1 MAIIRILLLPFAAL
15 YAVIT
20 AVRNR
25 LYDLKL
31 KPSVRFDLPVIGVG
45 NLAVGGT
52 GKTPM
57 IEHLVRTFQSDYVI
71 ATLSRGY
78 GRATKGVRIANNH
91 DTALTLGDEPFQ
103 LYKKFGKK
111 IIVAVGEERALAIPN
126 ILHQF
131 PDIQIILLD
140 DAFQHRAVTPSMNIM
155 LTDCNNLFYRDF
167 LMPAGRLRESGNGA
181 RRADV
186 IVVTKCAHDISEEQM
201 MEIEV
206 NIRKF
211 NSCPVFFTK
220 VRYGEPALI
229 GKHQALDGNVVL
241 VSGIANHKPLE
252 EFVAANYTLMKHVS
266 YADHHAYTLAD
277 VRGLLDIIIAH
288 PDWCVL
294 TTEKDKV
301 KLEAPEFRELVARI
315 PLFYLP
321 IEIEFIKNGKD
332 FDEMVLNSI
341 KHAHK

>member
-15 YAVIT
+15 YHLIT
-20 AVRNR
+20 TVRNR

-57 IEHLVRTFQSDYVI
+57 IEHLIRTFQPEYAI

-78 GRATKGVRIANNH
+78 GRATKGVRIANGH
-91 DTALTLGDEPFQ
+91 DTASTLGDEPFQ
-103 LYKKFGKK
+103 LYKKFGQKV
-111 IIVAVGEERALAIPN
+111 IVAVGEERALAIPH
-126 ILHQF
+126 ILDQF
-131 PDIQIILLD
+131 PTTQIILLD

-155 LTDCNNLFYRDF
+155 LTDHNNLFYRDF
-167 LMPAGRLRESGNGA
+167 LMPAGRLRESRNGA
-181 RRADV
+181 QRADV
-186 IVVTKCAHDISEEQM
+186 IVVTKCPHDISEERM
-201 MEIEV
+201 MEVEV
-206 NIRKF
+206 SIRKLT
-211 NSCPVFFTK
+211 SRPVFFTK
-220 VRYGEPALI
+220 VRYGDPVSI
-229 GKHQALDGNVVL
+229 GKPQALDGTVVL
-241 VSGIANHKPLE
+241 LSGIANHKPLE
-252 EFVAANYTLMKHVS
+252 EFVATNYKLMKRVT
-266 YADHHAYTLAD
+266 YADHHVYTQAD
-277 VRGLLDIIIAH
+277 VRGLLNIVTAH
-288 PDWCVL
+288 PDWCIV

-332 FDEMVLNSI
+332 FDEMVLNGI
-341 KHAHK
+341 RHAHK